1 MTKKKFWLGL
11 LFMVMV
17 FIIGALIMLH
27 GFLWFENI
35 DKVTQLKIGTILL
48 NLAGMLVGGYFFGLG
63 THGILIVIKKRIK
76 K

>member
-17 FIIGALIMLH
+17 FIIGALIMLR
-27 GFLWFENI
+27 GFWWFENI

-48 NLAGMLVGGYFFGLG
+48 YLAGMLVGGYFFGLG
-63 THGILIVIKKRIK
+63 AHGILIVIKKGIK